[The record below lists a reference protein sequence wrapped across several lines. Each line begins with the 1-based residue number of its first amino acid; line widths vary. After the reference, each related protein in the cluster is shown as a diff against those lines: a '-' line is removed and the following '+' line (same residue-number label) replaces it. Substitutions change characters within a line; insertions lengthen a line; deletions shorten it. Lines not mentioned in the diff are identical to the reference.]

1 MAYVDTS
8 VLLALFLNEPKTAD
22 AWSWLDRQAL
32 GATTVSDWTLTEV
45 SSALSVKR
53 RMNMLD
59 DQTHSHVLAKL
70 RHFAKSQ
77 LAIITLDHADFQ
89 RAAALCDAWQLGLW
103 AGDAPHVAI
112 AERRELTA
120 CTLDRI
126 MRETSISI
134 GMPVETP

>member
-8 VLLALFLNEPKTAD
+8 VLLALFLNEAKTAD
-22 AWSWLDRQAL
+22 AWSWLDRQASD
-32 GATTVSDWTLTEV
+32 ATTVSDWTLTEI

-53 RMNMLD
+53 RMSMLD
-59 DQTHSHVLAKL
+59 DQTYIDVLSKV
-70 RHFAKSQ
+70 RDFAKSQ

-89 RAAALCDAWQLGLW
+89 RAAALCDQWQLGLR
-103 AGDAPHVAI
+103 AGDALHLAI
-112 AERRELTA
+112 AERRNLTV

-126 MRETSISI
+126 MRGTAVSL